1 MAVQP
6 ARPTERVFSVLTG
19 LAIGIV
25 IVVVLAPAVFAIV
38 LSFSNDR
45 AIGFPP
51 QSWGIER
58 YVDFLTSAKW
68 IDPLLLSVRLA
79 LTSAALAVVVGL
91 ATLIAI
97 HRSRMPFRGV
107 LETVSL
113 VSLVLPVSAY
123 AVAMFIV
130 YTVTGLRGSE
140 LGIVLMYAMLGLPM
154 VVLIG
159 GAAIRQL
166 NGDTE
171 LVANV
176 LGASKLRAWAG
187 VSLPLLVPALVAS
200 FAAAFQLAFEE
211 AVFIDFLGGPGLKTL
226 PKAISDSVR
235 YGSDPVITAIAA
247 TLVLVTTIFVAVP
260 LGVSRGRRND

>member
-1 MAVQP
+1 MARQP
-6 ARPTERVFSVLTG
+6 ARVSERILSIVGGV
-19 LAIGIV
+19 AIATV
-25 IVVVLAPAVFAIV
+25 IVLVVAPAAFAVI
-38 LSFSNDR
+38 LSFSTDR
-45 AIGFPP
+45 SIGFPP
-51 QSWGIER
+51 QSWGIDR
-58 YVDFLTSAKW
+58 YVDFLSSSKW
-68 IDPLLLSVRLA
+68 VTPLLLSIRLA
-79 LTSAALAVVVGL
+79 LVSAAIALVVGV
-91 ATLIAI
+91 ATLIAV

-123 AVAMFIV
+123 AVAMFVV
-130 YTVTGLRGSE
+130 YSATGLRGTE
-140 LGIVLMYAMLGLPM
+140 VGIVLMYAMLGLPM
-154 VVLIG
+154 VILIG

-166 NGDTE
+166 NGDVE

-187 VSLPLLVPALVAS
+187 VSLPLLAPGFVAG

-211 AVFIDFLGGPGLKTL
+211 AVFIDFLGGPSLKTL

-247 TLVLVTTIFVAVP
+247 SLILITTVFVAVP
-260 LGVSRGRRND
+260 LGVSRGRKHD